1 MIPAH
6 NAAMIPHSSR
16 TVAAPVNLHLL
27 RRAWAGLTGAAML
40 ESLQQTGSGGRFSIF
55 AADPAR
61 TISICASDGVD
72 PFDRME
78 SLWRFGRSER
88 LPGGLPFPAAWIGY
102 IGYEAGCF
110 VEPSADWRHVSRS
123 QELARWSLYDTFL
136 VCDHATGTW
145 SIVAADLPREL
156 TIGARPPAES
166 RLANLA
172 AWLETLTDPGAPA
185 LKAPQSVP
193 SSDSVGGWDNSPE
206 DYLERCRRALEY
218 IRAGDVFQVNLA
230 RRYFAKT
237 SLSPGEL
244 YDHLAATNPAQYAA
258 YVAPHGDR
266 PAIVSSSPE
275 LFLRKTGRDVT
286 TRPIKGTRP
295 RTGHLHRDDM
305 ARSALCDSEK
315 DRAELNMIIDL
326 ERNDLSRVCDAG
338 TVRVASEGEIE
349 TLPHVFHRT
358 ATITGRL
365 RETCDAVDLLRAT
378 FPGGSI
384 TGAPKVRA
392 MQIIHEL
399 EAAPRGAYCGAIG
412 WFGLDGDLML
422 NLAIRTM
429 TAYQNGSIQ
438 FHVGS
443 GIVADSVP
451 QEELA
456 ELDAKAV
463 GMLAAI
469 DSRSCDAVSSMRNRD
484 FEREVHARCATN
496 FATINATDGAAA
508 HV

>member
-6 NAAMIPHSSR
+6 NAATIPFSSR
-16 TVAAPVNLHLL
+16 TVAAPVNLQLL
-27 RRAWAGLTGAAML
+27 RRAWTGLPRAAIL
-40 ESLQQTGSGGRFSIF
+40 ESLDQAGPGKRFSIF
-55 AADPAR
+55 AADPIR
-61 TISICASDGVD
+61 TINVAASDGVN
-72 PFDRME
+72 PFDQMKA
-78 SLWRFGRSER
+78 LGCMGRSEPPPR
-88 LPGGLPFPAAWIGY
+88 DLPFSAAWIGF
-102 IGYEAGCF
+102 IAYEAGRF
-110 VEPSADWRHVSRS
+110 VEPSADWRHGSRS

-156 TIGARPPAES
+156 TVAGRPTAGS
-166 RLANLA
+166 RVAKVA
-172 AWLETLTDPGAPA
+172 AWLETLADPGAPA
-185 LKAPQSVP
+185 LNAPQSVP
-193 SSDSVGGWDNSPE
+193 TSDAVGSWDDLPA
-206 DYLERCRRALEY
+206 DYLERCRRTLEY

-230 RRYFAKT
+230 RRYFAMT

-244 YDHLAATNPAQYAA
+244 YDRLAATNPAEYAA
-258 YVAPHGDR
+258 YLAPFGDQ

-275 LFLRKTGRDVT
+275 LFLCKTGRDVT

-295 RTGHLHRDDM
+295 RTGHLLRDEM
-305 ARSALCDSEK
+305 ARSALRDSEK

-326 ERNDLSRVCDAG
+326 ERNDLSRVCEPG
-338 TVRVASEGEIE
+338 TVRVTSEGEIE
-349 TLPHVFHRT
+349 SMPHVFHRT

-365 RETCDAVDLLRAT
+365 RESCDAVDLLRAT

-399 EAAPRGAYCGAIG
+399 ESSPRGAYCGAIG

-429 TAYQNGSIQ
+429 TAYQNGSVQ

-443 GIVADSVP
+443 GIVADSLP

-463 GMLAAI
+463 GMLAALASPGRI
-469 DSRSCDAVSSMRNRD
+469 APTLEQRGCAA
-484 FEREVHARCATN
+484 RESQPHADPSAT
-496 FATINATDGAAA
+496 TDGAVA